1 MNLQVNQRI
10 PLKIKR
16 MGINGEG
23 IGFYQ
28 KTLVFVPGA
37 LKGEEIYCQIT
48 DVKRNFVQAKLLKIN
63 KESKFRVQPACEIY
77 QACGGCQIMHL
88 RYDKQLD
95 FKQDLLLQALKKF
108 KPAGYEH
115 FDIRPT
121 IGMDQPTHYRA
132 KLQFQTR
139 SFKGKVTAGLYA
151 EGSHR
156 LIGITDCLVQD
167 EVTQT
172 IINAVSD
179 LLTKHRIP
187 IYNERREQ
195 GIRTVMVRRARQTG
209 QVQLIF
215 VTSCQVNL
223 TRLIEQLTKQFPAIV
238 TVALNWNQSKSSEI
252 YGERTEILWG
262 QEAISEAVLDYE
274 FSLSPR
280 AFYQLNP
287 QQTEVLYG
295 EAVKALDIDGTE
307 HLIDA
312 YCGVGT
318 IGFAFARKVQSVRG
332 MDIIPEA
339 IEDAKKN
346 AARMGLTNTHY
357 EAGKAEE
364 IIPKWYQEGYRADAL
379 VVDPPRTGLDEKLLK
394 TILKFKPAKMV
405 YVSCNVSTLARDLVE
420 LTKAYKV
427 EYIQSVDMFPHTART
442 ETVAL
447 LSKLNVDKHISVEVE
462 LDELD
467 LTSAESKA
475 TYAQIKEY
483 ILEKFGLKVSA
494 LYIAQIKKKCGIE
507 LRENYNKSKKEKQVI
522 PQCTPE
528 KEEAIMD
535 ALRHFTERTTSKA

>member
-167 EVTQT
+167 EETQT

-223 TRLIEQLTKQFPAIV
+223 TRLIEQLTNQFPAIV

-295 EAVKALDIDGTE
+295 EAVRALDIDGTE

-339 IEDAKKN
+339 IQDARKN
-346 AARMGLTNTHY
+346 ADRLGLKNTHY

-420 LTKAYKV
+420 LTKAYQV

-442 ETVAL
+442 EAVVK
-447 LSKLNVDKHISVEVE
+447 LSKRDINHHIDLEINEEDLKDISVKKE
-462 LDELD
+462 
-467 LTSAESKA
+467 A
-475 TYAQIKEY
+475 TYSEIKDY
-483 ILEKFGLKVSA
+483 VFRKFELKVST
-494 LYIAQIKKKCGIE
+494 LNIAQVKRKFGITE
-507 LRENYNKSKKEKQVI
+507 RENYNHSKKENQRVPNCPPK
-522 PQCTPE
+522 
-528 KEEAIMD
+528 KEQAIID
-535 ALRHFTERTTSKA
+535 ALSWFGMIE

>member
-132 KLQFQTR
+132 KLQFQPR

-167 EVTQT
+167 EETQT

-195 GIRTVMVRRARQTG
+195 GIRTVMVRRASQTG

-339 IEDAKKN
+339 IQDARKN
-346 AARMGLTNTHY
+346 ADRLGLKNTHY
-357 EAGKAEE
+357 EAGKAED
-364 IIPKWYQEGYRADAL
+364 IILKWYEEGYRADAL
-379 VVDPPRTGLDEKLLK
+379 VVDPPRTGLDDKLLD
-394 TILKFKPAKMV
+394 TILQYKPAKMV
-405 YVSCNVSTLARDLVE
+405 YVSCNVSTLARDLAKLAKV
-420 LTKAYKV
+420 YDV

-442 ETVAL
+442 EAVVK
-447 LSKLNVDKHISVEVE
+447 LSKRDINHHIDLEINEEDLKDISVKK
-462 LDELD
+462 D
-467 LTSAESKA
+467 A
-475 TYAQIKEY
+475 TYSEIKDY
-483 ILEKFGLKVSA
+483 VFRKFELKVST
-494 LYIAQIKKKCGIE
+494 LNIAQVKRKLGIIE
-507 LRENYNKSKKEKQVI
+507 RENYNHSKKENQRVPNCPPK
-522 PQCTPE
+522 
-528 KEEAIMD
+528 KEQAIID
-535 ALRHFTERTTSKA
+535 ALTWFGMIE

>member
-167 EVTQT
+167 EETQT

-195 GIRTVMVRRARQTG
+195 GIRTVMVRRASQTG

-339 IEDAKKN
+339 IQDARKN
-346 AARMGLTNTHY
+346 ADRLGLKNTHY
-357 EAGKAEE
+357 EAGKAED
-364 IIPKWYQEGYRADAL
+364 IIPKWYEEGYRADAL
-379 VVDPPRTGLDEKLLK
+379 VVDPPRTGLDDKLLD
-394 TILKFKPAKMV
+394 TILHYKPAKMV
-405 YVSCNVSTLARDLVE
+405 YVSCNVSTLARDLAKLAKV
-420 LTKAYKV
+420 YDV

-442 ETVAL
+442 EAVVK
-447 LSKLNVDKHISVEVE
+447 LSKRDINHHIDLEINEDDLKDISVKKE
-462 LDELD
+462 
-467 LTSAESKA
+467 A
-475 TYAQIKEY
+475 TYSEIKDY
-483 ILEKFGLKVSA
+483 VFRKFELKVST
-494 LYIAQIKKKCGIE
+494 LNIAQVKRKLGIIE
-507 LRENYNKSKKEKQVI
+507 RENYNHSKKENQRVPNCPPK
-522 PQCTPE
+522 
-528 KEEAIMD
+528 KEQAIID
-535 ALRHFTERTTSKA
+535 ALSWFGMIE

>member
-167 EVTQT
+167 EETQT

-252 YGERTEILWG
+252 YGERTDILWG
-262 QEAISEAVLDYE
+262 QEAISEAVLDFE

-295 EAVKALDIDGTE
+295 EAVKALDLRGDE

-318 IGFAFARKVQSVRG
+318 IGFAFARKVQSLRG

-379 VVDPPRTGLDEKLLK
+379 VVDPPRTGLDDKLLE
-394 TILKFKPAKMV
+394 TILDFRPEKMV
-405 YVSCNVSTLARDLVE
+405 YVSCNVSTLARDLVA
-420 LTKAYKV
+420 LSRAYKV

-442 ETVAL
+442 EAVVK
-447 LSKLNVDKHISVEVE
+447 LSKRDINHHIDLEINEEDLKDISVKK
-462 LDELD
+462 D
-467 LTSAESKA
+467 A
-475 TYAQIKEY
+475 TYSEIKDY
-483 ILEKFGLKVSA
+483 VFRKFELKVST
-494 LYIAQIKKKCGIE
+494 LNIAQVKRKLGIIE
-507 LRENYNKSKKEKQVI
+507 RENYNHSKKENQRVPNCPPK
-522 PQCTPE
+522 
-528 KEEAIMD
+528 KEQAIID
-535 ALRHFTERTTSKA
+535 ALTWFGMIE

>member
-167 EVTQT
+167 EKTQT

-179 LLTKHRIP
+179 LLTKHQIP

-339 IEDAKKN
+339 IQDARKN
-346 AARMGLTNTHY
+346 ADRLGLKNTHY
-357 EAGKAEE
+357 EAGKAED
-364 IIPKWYQEGYRADAL
+364 IIPKWYEEGYRADAL
-379 VVDPPRTGLDEKLLK
+379 VVDPPRTGLDDKLLD
-394 TILKFKPAKMV
+394 TILHYKPSKMV
-405 YVSCNVSTLARDLVE
+405 YVSCNVSTLARDLAKLAKV
-420 LTKAYKV
+420 YDV

-442 ETVAL
+442 EAVVK
-447 LSKLNVDKHISVEVE
+447 LSKRDINHHIDLEITKDDLKDISVKKE
-462 LDELD
+462 
-467 LTSAESKA
+467 A
-475 TYAQIKEY
+475 TYSEIKDY
-483 ILEKFGLKVSA
+483 VFRKFELKVST
-494 LYIAQIKKKCGIE
+494 LNIAQVKRKLGITE
-507 LRENYNKSKKEKQVI
+507 RENYNHSKKENQRVPNCPPK
-522 PQCTPE
+522 
-528 KEEAIMD
+528 KEQAIID
-535 ALRHFTERTTSKA
+535 ALSWFGMIE

>member
-167 EVTQT
+167 EETQT

-195 GIRTVMVRRARQTG
+195 GIRTVMVRRASQTG

-339 IEDAKKN
+339 IQDARKN
-346 AARMGLTNTHY
+346 AERLGLKNTHY
-357 EAGKAEE
+357 EAGKAED
-364 IIPKWYQEGYRADAL
+364 IIPKWYQDGYRADAL
-379 VVDPPRTGLDEKLLK
+379 VVDPPRTGLDDKLLD
-394 TILKFKPAKMV
+394 TILHYKPAKMV
-405 YVSCNVSTLARDLVE
+405 YVSCNVSTLARDLAKLAKV
-420 LTKAYKV
+420 YDV

-442 ETVAL
+442 EAVVK
-447 LSKLNVDKHISVEVE
+447 LSKRDINHHIDLEINEEDLEDISVKN
-462 LDELD
+462 D
-467 LTSAESKA
+467 A
-475 TYAQIKEY
+475 TYSEIKDY
-483 ILEKFGLKVSA
+483 VFRKFELKVST
-494 LYIAQIKKKCGIE
+494 LNIAQVKRKLGITE
-507 LRENYNKSKKEKQVI
+507 RENYNLSKKENQRVPNCPPK
-522 PQCTPE
+522 
-528 KEEAIMD
+528 KEQAIID
-535 ALRHFTERTTSKA
+535 ALSWFGMIE